1 MKTAMQGKAR
11 LSQLPKRLITA
22 AKEFN
27 EEDMLYYAAAL
38 SFQVFFSLFPFLFFV
53 LALLGSLNIPG
64 FWDWLLDQAQA
75 VLPEQPGTG
84 VVEQKVEQIRS
95 QAQNSSLLSFWI
107 IVALWSASTGV
118 RTIMHALNVAY
129 DVEERPAWKE
139 YLLSILYTILL
150 AVLIIAA
157 VGLMLI
163 TSEMAEWL
171 AQQLGLASVFVTLW
185 QWLRIPAAT
194 LLFIA
199 LLALIYYLFPN
210 INQPFRLITPGAV
223 LAVIAWLVASF
234 GFSFYVNN
242 FASYSAIY
250 GSLGAVIVLLI
261 YFYITAFV
269 VLFGAE
275 VNEQIYN
282 LSADGQG
289 RDEEPKETSPSHG

>member
-22 AKEFN
+22 AKEYN
-27 EEDMLYYAAAL
+27 GEDMLYYAGAL
-38 SFQVFFSLFPFLFFV
+38 SFQVFFSLFPFLYFL

-64 FWDWLLDQAQA
+64 FWDWLLDQAHV
-75 VLPEQPGTG
+75 VLPEQPGTE
-84 VVEQKVEQIRS
+84 VVEQTVEQIRS

-150 AVLIIAA
+150 AVLIIVA

-171 AQQLGLASVFVTLW
+171 AQQLGLGSAFVTLW

-210 INQPFRLITPGAV
+210 INQPFRLITPGVV
-223 LAVIAWLVASF
+223 LAVIVWLVASF

-242 FASYSAIY
+242 FASYSVIY

-261 YFYITAFV
+261 YLYISASSL
-269 VLFGAE
+269 LFGAE

-282 LSADGQG
+282 QFAEEGQDG
-289 RDEEPKETSPSHG
+289 DEEPQETS